1 MKSVTII
8 LVYLFLVSTAVFAET
23 QQEQYEKYQK
33 MMKETLSQSAANTEK
48 SNIHLKDNI
57 RVTFTDCSG
66 AANNPVV
73 LIMPRENPVA
83 LQGKTVILRFSVDSK
98 FAPTNIEVLE
108 GDEETAN
115 LATPSLL
122 RSKFDASHASCWH
135 AKYEYLAPSK
145 PASKT

>member
-1 MKSVTII
+1 MKSVTI
-8 LVYLFLVSTAVFAET
+8 FLVSLVLGSTAVFAET
-23 QQEQYEKYQK
+23 KQEQYEKYQK
-33 MMKETLSQSAANTEK
+33 MMKETLSQSAENTKK
-48 SNIHLKDNI
+48 SNIHLNDNI

-83 LQGKTVILRFSVDSK
+83 LHGKTVILRFSVDSK

-115 LATPSLL
+115 STKPSLL
-122 RSKFDASHASCWH
+122 RSKFDASQATCWH